1 MSSQVCI
8 DLVSKC
14 ISIAVFDDEGKKVK
28 EFNCCNIES
37 VEFLGLVRL
46 TFNEH
51 IIKDTMCLAL
61 ESSSIEFE
69 LKGSTLK
76 IKTS

>member
-1 MSSQVCI
+1 MNSQICI
-8 DLVSKC
+8 DLASRC
-14 ISIAVFDDEGKKVK
+14 ISVTVFDYEGKKVK

-37 VEFLGLVRL
+37 VELSGLVRL
-46 TFNEH
+46 TFNER
-51 IIKDTMCLAL
+51 IIKDIMCLVL
-61 ESSSIEFE
+61 ESLSIEFE